1 MSQLTLEEDLA
12 RQGRFYSS
20 VIWLSLIGLVVFF
33 VWAWFAMLDEVTV
46 GTGKVTP
53 SSHAQVIESLDG
65 GIVNALLVQ
74 EGDIVEQGEM
84 LARLD
89 PTRFQSNYGEAAAR
103 ARALRASS
111 ERLRAELT
119 GEPLTFSEESLRE
132 PNLVARERQLYE
144 SRRRNLNET
153 VSNLQKTLELIN
165 AEIRMT
171 QPLVAK
177 GAAGQVEV
185 IRLQRQVAELRGKID
200 EARNQY
206 AVRARE
212 EQVKNDADLD
222 AQIQAMAGKA
232 DQLDRATLYSPVRGV
247 VKDIQVTTVGGVLQP
262 GGKLM
267 EIVPLEDKLLIETR
281 INPRDIAYIRPGLPA
296 TVKVTAYDSSI
307 YGNLNG
313 NVEVVSPDT
322 IQDEVQRD
330 QFYYRVYV
338 RTEHAEL
345 ENRSGKRFPILPG
358 MVASVEIKTGQ
369 KTVMDYLIKPLNKVK
384 RAVIKIPTAGLG
396 CGGD

>member
-1 MSQLTLEEDLA
+1 MSQLTMQEELA

-20 VIWLSLIGLVVFF
+20 VIWLTLAALVLFF
-33 VWAWFAMLDEVTV
+33 VWAWFATLDEVTV
-46 GTGKVTP
+46 GTGKITP
-53 SSHAQVIESLDG
+53 SSRAQVIESLDG
-65 GIVNALLVQ
+65 GIVNALMVH
-74 EGDIVEQGEM
+74 EGDVVDRGQM

-111 ERLRAELT
+111 ERLRSELT
-119 GEPLTFSEESLRE
+119 GEPLQFSEESMRE
-132 PNLVARERQLYE
+132 PALVARERQLYE

-153 VSNLQKTLELIN
+153 LENLQKTYNLVMAEL
-165 AEIRMT
+165 RMT

-177 GAAGQVEV
+177 GAASEVEV
-185 IRLQRQVAELRGKID
+185 IRLQRQAAELKGKMD
-200 EARNQY
+200 DARNQF

-212 EQVKNDADLD
+212 EQVKNNADLD
-222 AQIQAMAGKA
+222 AQLQVMAGKA
-232 DQLDRATLYSPVRGV
+232 DQLDRATLFSPVRGV

-267 EIVPLEDKLLIETR
+267 EIVPLEDQLLVETR

-307 YGNLNG
+307 YGDLKG
-313 NVEVVSPDT
+313 EVEMVSPDT
-322 IQDEVQRD
+322 LQDEVKRD

-338 RTEHAEL
+338 RTKSAEL
-345 ENRSGKRFPILPG
+345 KNRNGKRFPILPG
-358 MVASVEIKTGQ
+358 MVANVEIKTGQ
-369 KTVMDYLIKPLNKVK
+369 KTVLDYLIKPLNKVK
-384 RAVIKIPTAGLG
+384 EALRER
-396 CGGD
+396 